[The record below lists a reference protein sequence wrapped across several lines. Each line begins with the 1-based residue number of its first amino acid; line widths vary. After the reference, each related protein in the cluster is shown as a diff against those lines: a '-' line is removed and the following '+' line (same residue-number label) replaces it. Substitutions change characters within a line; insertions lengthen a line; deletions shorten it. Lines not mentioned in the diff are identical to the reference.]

1 MQRVPYQK
9 GDHGFLKVV
18 LVLIRSPLIK
28 INRKIILSSFANAE
42 HAACI
47 IKLFTAVIYSLECSS
62 LLGA

>member
-18 LVLIRSPLIK
+18 PVLIRSTLVK
-28 INRKIILSSFANAE
+28 INRKIILSSFANTV

-47 IKLFTAVIYSLECSS
+47 IKLFTAVIYSLQ
-62 LLGA
+62 